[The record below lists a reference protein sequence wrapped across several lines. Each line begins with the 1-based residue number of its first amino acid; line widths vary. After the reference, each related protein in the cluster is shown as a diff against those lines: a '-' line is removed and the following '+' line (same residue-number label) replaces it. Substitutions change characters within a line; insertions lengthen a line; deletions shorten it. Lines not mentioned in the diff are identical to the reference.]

1 MTSPASV
8 TPNSVTPS
16 SVTPASVT
24 PARVLRGYQQ
34 WLPDLQLGLQ
44 NLLLHR
50 LRSLLT
56 MLGMIF
62 GVAAVVSMLSIGAGA
77 RQKVMALIEQMG
89 VHNLIVEAKE
99 TLDWG
104 AYRKLRK
111 ISPGLT
117 FEDYRVIRDDVGG
130 DIVAATPRKRL
141 TPTKTIP
148 KSQQDPPTVYGVNPS
163 YLKIAGLHVL
173 EGRFFTDDEE
183 TRASPVCV
191 LGAAARSSLFGGTD
205 PMGQYIKAN
214 EQWFRVIGVA
224 SPQLSSQTEV
234 AGVPTQDL
242 NNTLYVPLN
251 SAILRLEDSYSNR
264 RDEIDGMYLN
274 IRDGADMSS
283 VAQLVRAILDSSHH
297 SAGDFSVI
305 VPAELLAEQRRT
317 ERLFNAVMVAIA
329 SISLLVGGIGIMNI
343 MLASILERTRE
354 IGVRRAVGA
363 RQSDIIRQFVVE
375 AMLISFVGGSFGIVF
390 GFVMSRLIAW
400 LAGWSTI
407 VTFSSIL
414 LAFVVSI
421 SVGLVFGIY
430 PAVKAARLDPVEAI
444 RYE

>member
-1 MTSPASV
+1 MSTVAAR
-8 TPNSVTPS
+8 PS
-16 SVTPASVT
+16 IQ
-24 PARVLRGYQQ
+24 RLRSYGN
-34 WLPDLQLGLQ
+34 WVPDLRLGLQ
-44 NLLLHR
+44 NLLAHR
-50 LRSLLT
+50 LRTLLT

-99 TLDWG
+99 TTEWQ
-104 AYRKLRK
+104 AHQKMRK

-117 FEDYRVIRDDVGG
+117 FEDYRVIRDDVG
-130 DIVAATPRKRL
+130 DIVAGTPRKRM
-141 TPTKTIP
+141 TPSKTLP
-148 KSQQDPPTVYGVNPS
+148 KSQQDPPTVYGVDPV
-163 YLKIAGLHVL
+163 YVQIAGLHVL
-173 EGRFFTDDEE
+173 QGRFFSDDEE
-183 TRASPVCV
+183 TRAAPVCV
-191 LGAAARSSLFGGTD
+191 LGAAARTNLFGASD
-205 PMGQYIKAN
+205 PVGQYVKAN
-214 EQWFRVIGVA
+214 DTWFRVIGVA

-234 AGVPTQDL
+234 SGVPTQDL
-242 NNTLYVPLN
+242 NNIMYVPLN
-251 SAILRLEDSYSNR
+251 SAVLRMEDNYSEV
-264 RDEIDGMYLN
+264 RDEIDGIYLN
-274 IRDGADMSS
+274 VRDNADMGS
-283 VAQLVRAILDSSHH
+283 VAQLVRAVLDSAHH
-297 SAGDFSVI
+297 KAADFSVI
-305 VPAELLAEQRRT
+305 VPAELLAEQKRT

-363 RQSDIIRQFVVE
+363 RQSDIVRQFVVE
-375 AMLISFVGGSFGIVF
+375 ATLISFVGGSFGIAF
-390 GFVMSRLIAW
+390 GFVMSRLIAL

-407 VTFSSIL
+407 VTATSIL
-414 LAFVVSI
+414 LAFLVSI

>member
-1 MTSPASV
+1 MPVLTAP
-8 TPNSVTPS
+8 TPG
-16 SVTPASVT
+16 
-24 PARVLRGYQQ
+24 RVLAGYKR
-34 WLPDLQLGLQ
+34 WLPDLRMGLE
-44 NLLLHR
+44 NLFAHR

-99 TLDWG
+99 TTEWQ
-104 AYRKLRK
+104 AHMKIRK

-117 FEDYRVIRDDVGG
+117 LQDYRIIRDDVN
-130 DIVAATPRKRL
+130 DIAASTPRKRF
-141 TPTKTIP
+141 TPSKTIP
-148 KSQQDPPTVYGVNPS
+148 KAQQEPPAVYGVDWH
-163 YLKIAGLHVL
+163 YIDIMGLHL
-173 EGRFFTDDEE
+173 LQGRFFAPDEE
-183 TRASPVCV
+183 SRASAICV
-191 LGAAARSSLFGGTD
+191 LGTGAKSNLFGTAD
-205 PMGQYIKAN
+205 PLGRWVKLNQ
-214 EQWFRVIGVA
+214 QWFQVIGVA

-234 AGVPTQDL
+234 VGVPAQDL
-242 NNTLYVPLN
+242 NNLIYVPLN
-251 SAILRLEDSYSNR
+251 AAIFRLEDSYSGA
-264 RDEIDGMYLN
+264 RDEIDGIYLHL
-274 IRDGADMSS
+274 RDEANVPQ
-283 VAQLVRAILDSSHH
+283 VAQVVRAILDSTHH
-297 SAGDFSVI
+297 AAGDFSVI

-363 RQSDIIRQFVVE
+363 RQFDIVRQFVTE
-375 AMLISFVGGSFGIVF
+375 ATIISLVGGSFGIIF
-390 GFVMSRLIAW
+390 GVAMSRLIAW

-407 VTFSSIL
+407 VTVTSIV
-414 LAFVVSI
+414 LAFLVSI
-421 SVGLVFGIY
+421 TVGLVFGIY

>member
-1 MTSPASV
+1 MSV
-8 TPNSVTPS
+8 L
-16 SVTPASVT
+16 A
-24 PARVLRGYQQ
+24 AAGDRRRAYGFQQ
-34 WLPDLQLGLQ
+34 WLPDLQLGFQ

-89 VHNLIVEAKE
+89 VRNLIVEAKE
-99 TLDWG
+99 TTEWQ
-104 AYRKLRK
+104 AHQKVRR

-117 FEDYRVIRDDVGG
+117 LQDYRVIGDDVGG
-130 DIVAATPRKRL
+130 IVASTPRKRF
-141 TPTKTIP
+141 TPTKTTP
-148 KSQQDPPTVYGVNPS
+148 KAQQDVPMVYGVKPVYKDIS
-163 YLKIAGLHVL
+163 GLHLL
-173 EGRFFTDDEE
+173 EGRFFDAAEE
-183 TRASPVCV
+183 SRADPVCV
-191 LGAAARSSLFGGTD
+191 LGAGARSNLFGAAD
-205 PMGQYIKAN
+205 PIDQYVKVD

-224 SPQLSSQTEV
+224 GPQLSAQTEI
-234 AGVPTQDL
+234 AGLPSQDL
-242 NNTLYVPLN
+242 NNVIYAPLN
-251 SAILRLEDSYSNR
+251 AVVLRLENTYSDV
-264 RDEIDGMYLN
+264 RDDIDGIYLN
-274 IRDGADMSS
+274 LQAKTDMSEAS
-283 VAQLVRAILDSSHH
+283 QVVRAVLESSHH
-297 SAGDFSVI
+297 GANDYSVI

-354 IGVRRAVGA
+354 IGLRRAVGA
-363 RQSDIIRQFVVE
+363 RQSDVVRQFVVE
-375 AMLISFVGGSFGIVF
+375 AVMISFVGGTFGIVF
-390 GFVMSRLIAW
+390 GFAMSRLIAW

-407 VTFSSIL
+407 VTSASIF
-414 LAFVVSI
+414 LAFLVSI
-421 SVGLVFGIY
+421 TVGLVFGIY

>member
-1 MTSPASV
+1 MATLASN
-8 TPNSVTPS
+8 PNPRT
-16 SVTPASVT
+16 
-24 PARVLRGYQQ
+24 LRSYQN
-34 WLPDLQLGLQ
+34 WLPDIQLGFQ

-99 TLDWG
+99 TTEWQ
-104 AYRKLRK
+104 AHQKIRK

-117 FEDYRVIRDDVGG
+117 FKDYRVIRDDVS
-130 DIVAATPRKRL
+130 DIVAGTPRKRL
-141 TPTKTIP
+141 TPSKTIP
-148 KSQQDPPTVYGVNPS
+148 KSQQDLPTIYGVDPV
-163 YLKIAGLHVL
+163 YQKIAGLQVL
-173 EGRFFTDDEE
+173 DGRFFTDDEE
-183 TRASPVCV
+183 ARAAPVCV
-191 LGAAARSSLFGGTD
+191 LGAAARSSLFGSAD
-205 PMGQYIKAN
+205 PLGHYVKTN
-214 EQWFRVIGVA
+214 ETWFRVVGVA
-224 SPQLSSQTEV
+224 SPLLSSQTEV

-242 NNTLYVPLN
+242 NNIIYVPLN
-251 SAILRLEDSYSNR
+251 SAVLRLEDNYSDV
-264 RDEIDGMYLN
+264 RDEIDGIYLN
-274 IRDGADMSS
+274 IRDDADMSS
-283 VAQLVRAILDSSHH
+283 VAQVVRAILDSSHH
-297 SAGDFSVI
+297 GAGDFSVI

-363 RQSDIIRQFVVE
+363 RQADIVRQFVVE
-375 AMLISFVGGSFGIVF
+375 AILISFVGGSFGIMF
-390 GFVMSRLIAW
+390 GFLMSRLIAW

-407 VTFSSIL
+407 VTVGSIL
-414 LAFVVSI
+414 LAFIVSI
-421 SVGLVFGIY
+421 TVGLIFGIY

>member
-1 MTSPASV
+1 MPVV
-8 TPNSVTPS
+8 TVPLPN
-16 SVTPASVT
+16 
-24 PARVLRGYQQ
+24 RVLAGYKQ
-34 WLPDLQLGLQ
+34 WIPDLRMGLE
-44 NLLLHR
+44 NLLAHR

-99 TLDWG
+99 TTEWQ
-104 AYRKLRK
+104 AHMKMRK

-117 FEDYRVIRDDVGG
+117 LQDYRIIQDEVS
-130 DIVAATPRKRL
+130 DITASTPRKRF
-141 TPTKTIP
+141 TPSKTIP
-148 KSQQDPPTVYGVNPS
+148 KAQQDPPTVYGVSSP
-163 YLKIAGLHVL
+163 YIEVMGLHVL
-173 EGRFFTDDEE
+173 QGRFFAPDEE
-183 TRASPVCV
+183 GHGSAVCV
-191 LGAAARSSLFGGTD
+191 LGAGAKSNLFGANN
-205 PMGQYIKAN
+205 PLGQWVKLN
-214 EQWFRVIGVA
+214 QQWFQVIGVA
-224 SPQLSSQTEV
+224 SPQISSQTEV
-234 AGVPTQDL
+234 SGVPAQDL
-242 NNTLYVPLN
+242 NDLIYVPLN
-251 SAILRLEDSYSNR
+251 AAIFRLEDSYSLT
-264 RDEIDGMYLN
+264 RDEIDGIYLHL
-274 IRDGADMSS
+274 RDEANVPQS
-283 VAQLVRAILDSSHH
+283 AQVVRAILNSTHH

-363 RQSDIIRQFVVE
+363 RQFDIIRQFVIE
-375 AMLISFVGGSFGIVF
+375 ATIISFVGGSFGIVF
-390 GFVMSRLIAW
+390 GCVMSRLIAW

-407 VTFSSIL
+407 VTVTSII
-414 LAFVVSI
+414 LAFLVSI
-421 SVGLVFGIY
+421 TVGLVFGIY

>member
-1 MTSPASV
+1 MPGLTSIAS
-8 TPNSVTPS
+8 PG
-16 SVTPASVT
+16 
-24 PARVLRGYQQ
+24 VLRGSQQ

-50 LRSLLT
+50 LRTLLT

-99 TLDWG
+99 TLDWQ
-104 AYRKLRK
+104 AYRKVRK

-117 FEDYRVIRDDVGG
+117 LQDYRVIQDDVG
-130 DIVAATPRKRL
+130 DIVASTPRKRL
-141 TPTKTIP
+141 TPSKTMP

-163 YLKIAGLHVL
+163 YWKIAGLHIL
-173 EGRFFTDDEE
+173 GGRFFTDEEE
-183 TRASPVCV
+183 TLAAPVCV
-191 LGAAARSSLFGGTD
+191 LGAAARSSLFGSAD
-205 PMGQYIKAN
+205 PVGQYVKAN
-214 EQWFRVIGVA
+214 EQWFRVIGLA
-224 SPQLSSQTEV
+224 SPQLSSQTEM

-242 NNTLYVPLN
+242 NNIIYVPLN

-264 RDEIDGMYLN
+264 RDEIDGIYLH
-274 IRDGADMSS
+274 IRDNADIGS
-283 VAQLVRAILDSSHH
+283 VAQVVRAILDSSHH

-305 VPAELLAEQRRT
+305 VPAELLAEQKRT

-363 RQSDIIRQFVVE
+363 RQADIIRQFVVE

-390 GFVMSRLIAW
+390 GFGMSRLIAL

-407 VTFSSIL
+407 VTLSSIL

-421 SVGLVFGIY
+421 TVGLVFGIY

-444 RYE
+444 RWE

>member
-1 MTSPASV
+1 VPAIA
-8 TPNSVTPS
+8 S
-16 SVTPASVT
+16 SHAQ
-24 PARVLRGYQQ
+24 RVLRGYEL
-34 WLPDLQLGLQ
+34 WIPDLRLGLQ
-44 NLLLHR
+44 NLLVHR

-89 VHNLIVEAKE
+89 VRNLIVEAKE
-99 TLDWG
+99 TTEWQ
-104 AYRKLRK
+104 AHQKMRK

-117 FEDYRVIRDDVGG
+117 FQDYRVIRDDVN
-130 DIVAATPRKRL
+130 DIVASTPRKRM

-148 KSQQDPPTVYGVNPS
+148 KAQEDTPVVYGVDPT
-163 YLKIAGLHVL
+163 YVDIAGLHVL
-173 EGRFFTDDEE
+173 EGKFFDQNDE
-183 TRASPVCV
+183 RRGAPVCV
-191 LGAAARSSLFGGTD
+191 LGAAAKSSLFGASD
-205 PMGQYIKAN
+205 PIDQYVKVN

-234 AGVPTQDL
+234 AGVPPQDL
-242 NNTLYVPLN
+242 NNIIYVPLN
-251 SAILRLEDSYSNR
+251 AAIFRLEDSYSDV
-264 RDEIDGMYLN
+264 RDEIDGIYLHL
-274 IRDGADMSS
+274 REDADMPAI
-283 VAQLVRAILDSSHH
+283 AQVVRAVLDSSHH
-297 SAGDFSVI
+297 AAGDFSVI
-305 VPAELLAEQRRT
+305 VPAQLLAEQQRT
-317 ERLFNAVMVAIA
+317 ERLFNVVMVAIA

-363 RQSDIIRQFVVE
+363 RRADIVRQFVVE
-375 AMLISFVGGSFGIVF
+375 ATMISFVGGSLGIVF
-390 GFVMSRLIAW
+390 GFAMSRLIAW

-407 VTFSSIL
+407 VTASSIL

-421 SVGLVFGIY
+421 TVGLVFGIY
-430 PAVKAARLDPVEAI
+430 PAAKAARLDPVEAI

>member
-1 MTSPASV
+1 MSSL
-8 TPNSVTPS
+8 S
-16 SVTPASVT
+16 SVTPV
-24 PARVLRGYQQ
+24 RVLRTSQQ

-50 LRSLLT
+50 LRTLLT

-77 RQKVMALIEQMG
+77 RQKVMAFIEQMG

-99 TLDWG
+99 TMDWQ
-104 AYRKLRK
+104 AARKVRK

-117 FEDYRVIRDDVGG
+117 LQDYRVIRDDVG
-130 DIVAATPRKRL
+130 DIVAATPRKRMTL
-141 TPTKTIP
+141 TKTIP
-148 KSQQDPPTVYGVNPS
+148 KSQQDLPTVYGVEQA
-163 YLKIAGLHVL
+163 YQRIAGLHIL
-173 EGRFFTDDEE
+173 EGRFFTDAEQ
-183 TRASPVCV
+183 TQAAPVCV
-191 LGAAARSSLFGGTD
+191 LGAAARSSLFGSATVI
-205 PMGQYIKAN
+205 GQYVKAN
-214 EQWFRVIGVA
+214 EQWFRVVGVA
-224 SPQLSSQTEV
+224 SPQLTSQTEV
-234 AGVPTQDL
+234 AGLPTQDL
-242 NNTLYVPLN
+242 NNVLYVPLN
-251 SAILRLEDSYSNR
+251 SAILRLEDSYSGL
-264 RDEIDGMYLN
+264 RDEIDGIYLN
-274 IRDGADMSS
+274 IGESADMSS
-283 VAQLVRAILDSSHH
+283 VAQVVRAILDSSHH

-363 RQSDIIRQFVVE
+363 RQRDIIRQFVVE
-375 AMLISFVGGSFGIVF
+375 AVLISFLGGSFGLIF
-390 GFVMSRLIAW
+390 GFIMSRLIAW

-407 VTFSSIL
+407 VTASSIL
-414 LAFVVSI
+414 LAFLVSI
-421 SVGLVFGIY
+421 TVGLVFGIY

>member
-1 MTSPASV
+1 MSTVASV
-8 TPNSVTPS
+8 N
-16 SVTPASVT
+16 
-24 PARVLRGYQQ
+24 PARVIRGYQQ
-34 WLPDLQLGLQ
+34 WLPDMQLGLQ

-99 TLDWG
+99 TLDWQ
-104 AYRKLRK
+104 AYRKVRK

-117 FEDYRVIRDDVGG
+117 LQDYRVISDGVG
-130 DIVAATPRKRL
+130 DIVASTPRKRM
-141 TPTKTIP
+141 TASKTIP
-148 KSQQDPPTVYGVNPS
+148 KSQQDPPTVYGIEPS
-163 YLKIAGLHVL
+163 YLKIAGLKMV
-173 EGRFFTDDEE
+173 EGRFFSEDEE
-183 TRASPVCV
+183 TRGSAVCV
-191 LGAAARSSLFGGTD
+191 LGAAAKSSLFGPAD
-205 PMGQYIKAN
+205 PIGQYVKAN
-214 EQWFRVIGVA
+214 DQWFRVIGVA
-224 SPQLSSQTEV
+224 SPQLSSQTDV
-234 AGVPTQDL
+234 AGVPSQDL
-242 NNTLYVPLN
+242 NNILYVPLN
-251 SAILRLEDSYSNR
+251 SAMLRLEDSYSNR
-264 RDEIDGMYLN
+264 RDEIDGIYLN
-274 IRDGADMSS
+274 LRDGADMGS
-283 VAQLVRAILDSSHH
+283 VSQVVRAILDSSHH
-297 SAGDFSVI
+297 GAGDYSVI
-305 VPAELLAEQRRT
+305 VPAELLAEQKRT

-390 GFVMSRLIAW
+390 GMIMSRLIAW

-407 VTFSSIL
+407 VTLSSII

>member
-1 MTSPASV
+1 MSTLAYSSPARILS
-8 TPNSVTPS
+8 
-16 SVTPASVT
+16 
-24 PARVLRGYQQ
+24 GYQR

-50 LRSLLT
+50 LRTLLT

-99 TLDWG
+99 TTEWQ
-104 AYRKLRK
+104 AHQKVRK
-111 ISPGLT
+111 ISAGLT
-117 FEDYRVIRDDVGG
+117 FQDYRVIRDDVG
-130 DIVAATPRKRL
+130 DIVQATPRKRMTL
-141 TPTKTIP
+141 TKTLP
-148 KSQQDPPTVYGVNPS
+148 KSQQDPPSVFGVNPN
-163 YLKIAGLHVL
+163 YVRIAGLQVI
-173 EGRFFTDDEE
+173 EGRFFSEAEE
-183 TRASPVCV
+183 KLAAPVCV
-191 LGAAARSSLFGGTD
+191 LGAAARSSLFGSSS
-205 PMGQYIKAN
+205 PIGQYLKAN
-214 EQWFRVIGVA
+214 ETWFRVVGVA

-242 NNTLYVPLN
+242 NNVVYVPLN
-251 SAILRLEDSYSNR
+251 TAVLRLEDSYSDV
-264 RDEIDGMYLN
+264 RDEIDGIYLN
-274 IRDGADMSS
+274 IRDGADMGT
-283 VAQLVRAILDSSHH
+283 VAQVVRAILDSSHH

-375 AMLISFVGGSFGIVF
+375 ATLISVMGGSFGIVF
-390 GFVMSRLIAW
+390 GFIMSRLIAL

-407 VTFSSIL
+407 VTATSIL
-414 LAFVVSI
+414 LAFLVSI

>member
-1 MTSPASV
+1 MATLASTAPV
-8 TPNSVTPS
+8 R
-16 SVTPASVT
+16 AI
-24 PARVLRGYQQ
+24 RGYQQ
-34 WLPDLQLGLQ
+34 WLPDMQLGLQ

-99 TLDWG
+99 TLDFQ
-104 AYRKLRK
+104 AYRKIRK

-117 FEDYRVIRDDVGG
+117 FQDYRVIRDDVG
-130 DIVAATPRKRL
+130 DIVAATPRKRM
-141 TPTKTIP
+141 TPTKTLP

-163 YLKIAGLHVL
+163 YLQIAGLHVL
-173 EGRFFTDDEE
+173 EGRFFNDQEE
-183 TRASPVCV
+183 TDGEPVCV
-191 LGAAARSSLFGGTD
+191 LGAAARSSLFGAAD
-205 PMGQYIKAN
+205 PIGQYVKTN

-234 AGVPTQDL
+234 AGVPMQDL
-242 NNTLYVPLN
+242 NNTMYVPLN
-251 SAILRLEDSYSNR
+251 SAILRLEDSYSDR
-264 RDEIDGMYLN
+264 RDEIDGMYLKV
-274 IRDGADMSS
+274 RDNADMGS
-283 VAQLVRAILDSSHH
+283 VAQVVRAILDSSHH
-297 SAGDFSVI
+297 GASDYSVI
-305 VPAELLAEQRRT
+305 VPAELLAEQKRT

-354 IGVRRAVGA
+354 IGVRRAIGA

-375 AMLISFVGGSFGIVF
+375 ATLISFVGGTLGIVF
-390 GFVMSRLIAW
+390 GFIMSRLIAL

-407 VTFSSIL
+407 VTATSIL
-414 LAFVVSI
+414 LAFIVSI

-430 PAVKAARLDPVEAI
+430 PAMKAARLDPVEAI